1 VHEIGHL
8 IGASHERGYVAHGN
22 EWRDIMSNKANF
34 EQAYPALPRR
44 APRPYWRA
52 ASRFPL
58 GPEPR
63 LAHGVFVELL
73 GDDHLQISAC
83 DGLVTNTDLASDPSC
98 EANDG
103 PDLKEV
109 WRTPRRAGTDGV
121 KCRAVGVPLGPEP
134 DGTTSWLLSIRT
146 MPSAHT
152 ECIGRSLLSSQ
163 TAVVAHGSWQETLHG
178 GQPSRGRHPPVTAFL
193 SRDGV

>member
-1 VHEIGHL
+1 MWH
-8 IGASHERGYVAHGN
+8 AN
-22 EWRDIMSNKANF
+22 EWRDIMSYKANF

-44 APRPYWRA
+44 APRPYRRA

-63 LAHGVFVELL
+63 LAHGMFVELL
-73 GDDHLQISAC
+73 GDHLQISA
-83 DGLVTNTDLASDPSC
+83 GLVTNTDLASDPSC

-109 WRTPRRAGTDGV
+109 WRTPRRAGIDGV

-134 DGTTSWLLSIRT
+134 DGITSWLLLIRT

-152 ECIGRSLLSSQ
+152 ECIGRSSLSSQ
-163 TAVVAHGSWQETLHG
+163 NCGRCTRVMQRNA
-178 GQPSRGRHPPVTAFL
+178 SRWTAFAR
-193 SRDGV
+193 SASTCNCISIARRRVR